1 MTRSCAPFTALSAT
15 TELDELA
22 RRRAARK
29 GSVLIHALV
38 YVLVNSL
45 LVAVALWRGRPV
57 HPGPLLG
64 WGLGLGIHA
73 LVVWP
78 NLSERFM
85 HGLVE
90 RERRALAR
98 EAGGH

>member
-1 MTRSCAPFTALSAT
+1 MSNATLSADT
-15 TELDELA
+15 ATLDELA

-29 GSVLIHALV
+29 ASVLTHASV
-38 YVLVNSL
+38 YVLVNAML
-45 LVAVALWRGRPV
+45 IAGALWRGRPV

-78 NLSERFM
+78 RLGDRFM
-85 HGLVE
+85 RQLVE
-90 RERRALAR
+90 RERRALER
-98 EAGGH
+98 EAPGR